1 MRSCQ
6 LRIFPGMANRL
17 YYFDANAREWLM
29 EEAGMMPGRDN
40 GRINRRGMACILRAD
55 TINTVYVHIDL
66 KHLGAFAEA
75 FKPDIRLETA
85 AFASKQ
91 DQLVWITWITSLA
104 IVLLFLLNNV
114 YIYFSF
120 KDKAVL
126 YYLIGQLG
134 GLIYMTAHKQLFPAF
149 FPDLVFTTGLQ
160 PNGKAAWFGLN
171 DLLLHTGILVVIYSI
186 VQFSRSYLNTRQ
198 SLPRLDVMLRWGM
211 RAYLLLSFIFVFINT
226 GFYYIE
232 PYAWMMDNALPVF
245 LFVAILYAGVAGYRR
260 QLPAARPFLVAN
272 VVSVGCML
280 AIPLYHLIMDV
291 TGMGNPFI
299 RSLLPDL
306 VSITQTFGFSVAL
319 VARMRSVEQ
328 ELIAKERE
336 ASRLESDLREIT
348 FRHQLIEQDK
358 QKIITEIQLE
368 KTRNVQLQE
377 KMEANQREL
386 TASSLNLV
394 QKNDLLIKLQTQIK
408 ELKKI
413 YPGKSKQELQ
423 GIESLL
429 QTNQFLDAGWDK
441 FTLHFEQ
448 VHPHFF
454 ENLKAKH
461 PTLTKNEVRLYA
473 YLHLNLS
480 TKEIG
485 AMLHIDPASVRRA
498 KSRLYKK
505 MGINTSDKAGEEEN
519 A

>member
-1 MRSCQ
+1 
-6 LRIFPGMANRL
+6 MANRL
-17 YYFDANAREWLM
+17 YYFDANARQWLM
-29 EEAGMMPGRDN
+29 ETAGMMPGRDN

-55 TINTVYVHIDL
+55 TINTVYVHVDL
-66 KHLGAFAEA
+66 KHLGALAGA
-75 FKPDIRLETA
+75 FKPDIRLETGD
-85 AFASKQ
+85 FANKQ
-91 DQLVWITWITSLA
+91 EQLIWITWGVSLA
-104 IVLLFLLNNV
+104 VVLLFLLNNV

-120 KDKAVL
+120 KDRAVL

-149 FPDLVFTTGLQ
+149 FPDPVFTTGLQ
-160 PNGKAAWFGLN
+160 PNGKAAWYGLN

-211 RAYLLLSFIFVFINT
+211 RAYLLLSFIFVVINT
-226 GFYYIE
+226 GLYYIE
-232 PYAWMMDNALPVF
+232 PYAWVMDNALPVF

-280 AIPLYHLIMDV
+280 AIPLYHLVMDV
-291 TGMGNPFI
+291 TGMGNPFV
-299 RSLLPDL
+299 RSILPDL

-328 ELIAKERE
+328 ELTAKERE

-358 QKIITEIQLE
+358 QKIITEIQLQ
-368 KTRNVQLQE
+368 KTRNEQLQE
-377 KMEANQREL
+377 KMEAKQREL

-394 QKNDLLIKLQTQIK
+394 QKNELLVKLQTQIK
-408 ELKKI
+408 ELKKL

-429 QTNQFLDAGWDK
+429 QTNLFLDADWDK

-454 ENLKAKH
+454 ENLKAQH
-461 PTLTKNEVRLYA
+461 PTLTKYEVRLYA

-485 AMLHIDPASVRRA
+485 ALLHIDPASVRRA

-505 MGINTSDKAGEEEN
+505 MGIRNSDKAGEGPGEL
-519 A
+519 